1 MSECNF
7 CPAGGPPG
15 HRGSCCPQPSTG
27 EAGQLHQ
34 RTRAPSRGLGLC
46 RARSGSLADPGVL
59 SPENPGS
66 LIPTSRLFT
75 FSCRERAWWAELLC
89 AWNHRI
95 RSPQSSLP
103 GVPLEGW
110 SRRRWMAQRPH
121 EACGSLNNSSYNRKR
136 PASWHTALGR
146 LILPLSGPSHPTP
159 PTPLPK
165 KERFLTCCKESG
177 RDTLSLR
184 ILWSELTKP
193 GSPAHHLPRLTSS
206 IPLKHLSLAKQRG
219 PGVLSGPAAEIA
231 PSSTKGRGG
240 PQCPRA
246 NADDH
251 LSQTLSFPSPVL
263 PHLEWSLLSAKMPV
277 YLQEEQEMVCL
288 VVKRTTSNKK
298 YWQRCRDTESSN
310 MAGVCEMVQLH
321 GKQFGSSLKK
331 KKKHRMII

>member
-1 MSECNF
+1 MSVPPQVSVSACSF

-27 EAGQLHQ
+27 EAGQLPQ
-34 RTRAPSRGLGLC
+34 RTRAPSPGLGLC
-46 RARSGSLADPGVL
+46 RDRSGSLADPGVL

-75 FSCRERAWWAELLC
+75 VSGRERAWWAEPLC

-103 GVPLEGW
+103 GLPLEGR
-110 SRRRWMAQRPH
+110 SRGRWMAQRPH
-121 EACGSLNNSSYNRKR
+121 EACGSLNTSYNRKR
-136 PASWHTALGR
+136 LASWHTALGR

-165 KERFLTCCKESG
+165 KNGSLLVARSQAE
-177 RDTLSLR
+177 TLSLC
-184 ILWSELTKP
+184 ILWSELTKR

-219 PGVLSGPAAEIA
+219 PGTLSGPAAEIA
-231 PSSTKGRGG
+231 PSITKGRGG
-240 PQCPRA
+240 PQCPRTNA
-246 NADDH
+246 NDH

-263 PHLEWSLLSAKMPV
+263 PHLGWSLLSAKMPV
-277 YLQEEQEMVCL
+277 YL
-288 VVKRTTSNKK
+288 
-298 YWQRCRDTESSN
+298 
-310 MAGVCEMVQLH
+310 
-321 GKQFGSSLKK
+321 
-331 KKKHRMII
+331 